1 MHSRLSNVTVQM
13 LLYLY
18 VNLRLMNKLT
28 SEMGNFFTDTMRD
41 SNSHEFEEMVDPI
54 TCTPNEEPE
63 ENIVEIDETF
73 SEKESSVTTVFSWS
87 NFQYRIVVLLQLLAP
102 NDTRLIPRWL
112 SLTLPQSLP
121 AKRTSPPSLVVCE
134 DVHTYI

>member
-1 MHSRLSNVTVQM
+1 M

-18 VNLRLMNKLT
+18 VNLHLINKLT
-28 SEMGNFFTDTMRD
+28 SEMGNFITDTVRD
-41 SNSHEFEEMVDPI
+41 SNSHEFEDMVDPI

-73 SEKESSVTTVFSWS
+73 LEKESSVTTVFSWS
-87 NFQYRIVVLLQLLAP
+87 NFPVQNLVLLQLLAP

-134 DVHTYI
+134 DVHTYM